1 MKTIYFI
8 TGNLSYGG
16 APKILINVANYLSS
30 YFNVKIINFG
40 YNENFYKMNPNIEF
54 IDTIV
59 ERPRNIIVKIRNAV
73 YRFIRIYRMV
83 LNDKP
88 AAIIAFDNT
97 EKLFATVISKIT
109 NAKSIV
115 CERKD
120 PFSYS
125 KGKKNVMY
133 WRYDNADGC
142 IFQTQGAA
150 DYFSEKTRSH
160 YTVIPNFI
168 EKVNTPS
175 LSWNERNNEIAFV
188 GRFDIPAKRQDIMLK
203 AFRIVS
209 EHYPEMKLVFYGG
222 GNGVGE
228 DMDAIVN
235 LSKELKLEDK
245 VVFKGVVSPI
255 QDYLKKS
262 KMFVITS
269 AYEGIPNVLLEAM
282 ACGLP
287 VVSTDCSP
295 GGARLLINDGI
306 NGKLVPVDDVNAI
319 ATAMEFFLEN
329 PELADCYGKQAR
341 TDMSAY
347 EPAVIL
353 PRWKEYIEE
362 VINA

>member
-1 MKTIYFI
+1 MRTVYFI

-16 APKILINVANYLSS
+16 APKILINVANYLST
-30 YFNVKIINFG
+30 YYQVKIINFG
-40 YNENFYKMNPNIEF
+40 YNENFYKMNPSIEF
-54 IDTIV
+54 VDTVV
-59 ERPRNIIVKIRNAV
+59 ERPRNIIEKIRNAV
-73 YRFIRIYRMV
+73 FRFIKIYKMV
-83 LNDKP
+83 LRDNP
-88 AAIIAFDNT
+88 AVIIAFDNT

-109 NAKSIV
+109 STKSIV

-168 EKVNTPS
+168 AKVNTPS
-175 LSWNERNNEIAFV
+175 LIWAERNNEIAFV
-188 GRFDIPAKRQDIMLK
+188 GRFDIPAKRQDIMLR

-228 DMDAIVN
+228 DMNTIVN
-235 LSKELKLEDK
+235 LTKELKLEDK
-245 VVFKGVVSPI
+245 VVFKGVVSHI

-262 KMFVITS
+262 KIFVITS

-295 GGARLLINDGI
+295 GGARLLINDGS
-306 NGKLVPVDDVNAI
+306 NGRLVPVDDVNAI
-319 ATAMEFFLEN
+319 ASAIEFYLEN
-329 PELADCYGKQAR
+329 PDVADQYGKQAR
-341 TDMSAY
+341 LDMEVYDPS
-347 EPAVIL
+347 VIL
-353 PRWKEYIEE
+353 PKWKEYIEE
-362 VINA
+362 VIDE